1 MSEPVPACSRCVA
14 LEAEVSALRALVVQ
28 QQALIESLQA
38 QVQEL
43 TARLNQHSGNSSR
56 PPSADP
62 PAAPP
67 RPQPPRSGRRPGGQP
82 GHPGHSRRLPE
93 PDRIVP
99 CPPHDCRHCG
109 HSLDGVTPEPQRCRR
124 HTVIEI
130 PPVRPEVTEYQC
142 SACTCPAC
150 GTRTWGELPPGVPTG
165 GFGPRLQALAATLTG
180 VYRVSRR
187 AAVEWL
193 GDWCGVP
200 LSLGTLSRL
209 EQRTAAALEGAYR
222 EAGAATAQAAAVNVD
237 ETSWKEK
244 RKRPWLWLAAT
255 QQVAYFRIAD
265 GRTRAAFQ
273 ELLPLERGPDLPPR
287 RVMSDRFSSYSHLE
301 PWQRG
306 LCWAHLKRDFQGRF
320 DAGGPGRTVA
330 HWALDEIAKLFA
342 HWHAFRRGECDRVG
356 LQERLAPVQEAFRA
370 LLRMGTTCG
379 CAKTEALC
387 QNLLTVWDGLWTFG
401 REAGIEPTNNHAE
414 RCLRRGVLWRKTSFG
429 TQSAGGRQ
437 FVERM
442 LTVTT
447 TLRLQGRS
455 ISDYLEAACRAA
467 LDGTPPPSLLPA
479 PTP

>member
-1 MSEPVPACSRCVA
+1 M
-14 LEAEVSALRALVVQ
+14 RALVVQ
-28 QQALIESLQA
+28 QQALLDTLQE

-82 GHPGHSRRLPE
+82 GHPGHARRLPE

-99 CPPHDCRHCG
+99 CPPHHCRHCG
-109 HSLDGVTPEPQRCRR
+109 HLLEGLAPDPERVRP
-124 HTVIEI
+124 HTVVEL
-130 PPVRPEVTEYQC
+130 PPVRPEVTQYQC

-187 AAVEWL
+187 DAVAWL
-193 GDWCGVP
+193 GDGCGVP
-200 LSLGTLSRL
+200 LSLGALSHL
-209 EQRTAAALEGAYR
+209 EQRTAAALETAYG
-222 EAGAATAQAAAVNVD
+222 EAAQATAQAAAVNVD
-237 ETSWKEK
+237 ETSWREK
-244 RKRPWLWLAAT
+244 RQRPWLWLAAT
-255 QQVAYFRIAD
+255 PSVAYFRIAD
-265 GRTRAAFQ
+265 GRTRAAFH
-273 ELLPLERGPDLPPR
+273 ELLPPERGPDRPAR

-301 PWQRG
+301 PWRRG
-306 LCWAHLKRDFQGRF
+306 LCWAHLKRDFQGRR
-320 DAGGPGRTVA
+320 DAGGKGVTVA
-330 HWALDEIAKLFA
+330 HWALDEIARLFR
-342 HWHAFRRGECDRVG
+342 HWHAFRQGEIDREL
-356 LQERLAPVQEAFRA
+356 LQARLAPVQAAFRT
-370 LLRMGTTCG
+370 LLQMGAGCG

-387 QNLLTVWDGLWTFG
+387 HNLLACWEGLWTFV
-401 REAGIEPTNNHAE
+401 REEGVEPTNNHAE

-429 TQSAGGRQ
+429 TQSENGRR

-447 TLRLQGRS
+447 TLRLQGRN
-455 ISDYLEAACRAA
+455 ICAYLEAACRAA
-467 LDGTPPPSLLPA
+467 LNGTPPPSLLPA
-479 PTP
+479 ATP